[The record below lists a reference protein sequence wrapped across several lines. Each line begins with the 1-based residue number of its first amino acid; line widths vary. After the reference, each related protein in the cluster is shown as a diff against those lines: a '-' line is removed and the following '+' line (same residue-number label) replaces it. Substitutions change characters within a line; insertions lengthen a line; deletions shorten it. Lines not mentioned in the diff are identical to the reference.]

1 MKDLIRRIVP
11 FPVRRA
17 FWRVRRNVPRVAQPL
32 SLVLPRAEPPK
43 EPVLV
48 IGCPRAGTSALQQ
61 LLVRSPELG
70 SVQNEGHILWDPYHH
85 PRDRGWDSDAL
96 GAADVSERERA
107 YIYRAVKMF
116 AGGAFNGAPRFVDK
130 TAESCLR
137 IPYLLELFPDARFV
151 FLRRDAPGNVNSLIE
166 AWRARPRFVKYR
178 LPETLDGLGELS
190 GDRWSFALV
199 PGWRDLRH
207 ASLEEICA
215 RQYVACNEAA
225 LDALE
230 GVDPSRR
237 FDVGYER
244 MFGEPLETARGLYA
258 WLGLEF
264 GPEIESYA
272 AALDR
277 TPSSTALTAPR
288 PDKWREQNPE
298 AIERI
303 LPLTTATER
312 RLGYEPASSSAASS
326 R

>member
-1 MKDLIRRIVP
+1 
-11 FPVRRA
+11 
-17 FWRVRRNVPRVAQPL
+17 
-32 SLVLPRAEPPK
+32 
-43 EPVLV
+43 LV
-48 IGCPRAGTSALQQ
+48 IGCPRAGTSALQE
-61 LLVRSPELG
+61 LLVQSPELG
-70 SVQNEGHILWDPYHH
+70 SVQSEGHILWDAYHH

-96 GAADVSERERA
+96 GAGDVSDRERA
-107 YIYRAVKMF
+107 YIYLAVKWF
-116 AGGAFNGAPRFVDK
+116 AGGALGSAPRFVDK

-151 FLRRDAPGNVNSLIE
+151 FLRREAAGNVNSLIE

-190 GDRWSFALV
+190 GDRWSFALI
-199 PGWRDLRH
+199 PGWRELRE
-207 ASLEEICA
+207 APLEEICA

-225 LDALE
+225 MDALDAI
-230 GVDPSRR
+230 DPSRR
-237 FDVGYER
+237 FDVSYER
-244 MFGEPLETARGLYA
+244 MFGEPLQTAFELYD

-264 GPEIESYA
+264 SGEIEAYA

-288 PDKWREQNPE
+288 PDKWRDQNPE

-303 LPLTTATER
+303 LPLTAATER
-312 RLGYEPASSSAASS
+312 RLGYEPSSSSAASS